1 MFIDFEMG
9 HFLKMFI
16 NFGVYSVLSGNEG
29 ELIVGEFHYGL
40 FDAVHIR
47 LKTSR
52 LNHGVH

>member
-29 ELIVGEFHYGL
+29 ELIGGEFHYGL